1 MAMSRDDSDASGGVF
16 NHPLFPAGGNSRAG
30 SFEEPFGRKQRET
43 RGVNQPFWSVM
54 TQPSGSPL
62 QTQGSDNVNRRSQPS
77 NDGLDFEAI
86 KEEIKSKFQRMQES
100 GNGRSIGSDQNTN
113 EKQVASFEYNHG
125 KRIGGGPIRFPG
137 VQKPFRQG
145 PNQGMGPK
153 ALNALM
159 EVTIPNPAA
168 LFHKFN
174 EKTEGESKSG
184 SVRKEVPTDA
194 TGRQSKNRKGGI
206 VADPQSEIKKGGIP
220 ADTQTENKEG
230 KIMVDPQ
237 TERKMLEVVASPQS
251 SSRGARIVLKPQRM
265 NRLEEIMVDA
275 PSQAG
280 LGEMVE
286 R

>member
-1 MAMSRDDSDASGGVF
+1 
-16 NHPLFPAGGNSRAG
+16 
-30 SFEEPFGRKQRET
+30 
-43 RGVNQPFWSVM
+43 
-54 TQPSGSPL
+54 
-62 QTQGSDNVNRRSQPS
+62 
-77 NDGLDFEAI
+77 
-86 KEEIKSKFQRMQES
+86 MQES
-100 GNGRSIGSDQNTN
+100 GNGRSVGSDQNTN

-184 SVRKEVPTDA
+184 SVRKEVPTEA

-206 VADPQSEIKKGGIP
+206 MADPQSEIKKGGIP

-237 TERKMLEVVASPQS
+237 TDEDV
-251 SSRGARIVLKPQRM
+251 RGRGKPSEQFQGGKDRVKTQRM

-280 LGEMVE
+280 LG
-286 R
+286 